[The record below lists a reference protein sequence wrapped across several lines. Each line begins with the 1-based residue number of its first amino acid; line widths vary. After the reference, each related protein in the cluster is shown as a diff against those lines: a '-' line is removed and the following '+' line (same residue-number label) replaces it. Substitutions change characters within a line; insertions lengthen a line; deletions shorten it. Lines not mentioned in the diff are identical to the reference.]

1 MTDRPLPGKQK
12 LVNND
17 RWSKDELPESHT
29 RPGATTRAST
39 AIVIASGRSI
49 RDVCLPIFQV
59 SDAKIVSVNNAV
71 HYADFSDFVFTL
83 DTVALE
89 ERFHLPLFSG
99 ERIAAVPQ
107 DHWLQAT
114 RRDGKVAD
122 RHPDIRYLD
131 RVPFTK
137 NDPQDKI
144 MTGCSGFGAYQFAYK
159 FLGAR
164 TIFLFGCDHDEQGTH
179 FYGEEIYGAE
189 IAARHKKNWDSALN
203 YWNEFTPPAKVA
215 TWNVSP
221 KSKIESLPKIT
232 WKMAFGMLGLPLV
245 PVVTVLKSGGGFNE
259 SHVEWLQRQ
268 VRFPILCLTDS
279 RQPMNNVIS
288 IPLRYDWPGWWSKI
302 EMFRDDLCL
311 GNFLYADLD
320 TVFIDGVPSEY
331 QDLTETHVLSDMHG
345 HSWIGS
351 GLMFLHHTSRPS
363 IWNAFIS
370 NPQSAMSASGHRGD
384 QIFIDKFLNSAKR
397 FQEVFPGR
405 VVSYKADVLK
415 NRFHKPENGD
425 LSTARVVC
433 FHGQPR
439 PWDVSEPWIPKLVE
453 RTGRAGCSGFFGV
466 PSRSGLE

>member
-1 MTDRPLPGKQK
+1 MKVLAEAVSKSDGVVPRELWVPIQPDFPMTDRPLPGKQK

-17 RWSKDELPESHT
+17 RWSKDELAESHT
-29 RPGATTRAST
+29 RPGATTRASA

-49 RDVCLPIFQV
+49 RDVCLPLFQV
-59 SDAKIVSVNNAV
+59 SGAKIVSVNKAV

-89 ERFHLPLFSG
+89 ERLHLPLFSG

-203 YWNEFTPPAKVA
+203 YWNE
-215 TWNVSP
+215 
-221 KSKIESLPKIT
+221 
-232 WKMAFGMLGLPLV
+232 
-245 PVVTVLKSGGGFNE
+245 
-259 SHVEWLQRQ
+259 
-268 VRFPILCLTDS
+268 
-279 RQPMNNVIS
+279 
-288 IPLRYDWPGWWSKI
+288 
-302 EMFRDDLCL
+302 
-311 GNFLYADLD
+311 
-320 TVFIDGVPSEY
+320 
-331 QDLTETHVLSDMHG
+331 
-345 HSWIGS
+345 
-351 GLMFLHHTSRPS
+351 
-363 IWNAFIS
+363 
-370 NPQSAMSASGHRGD
+370 
-384 QIFIDKFLNSAKR
+384 
-397 FQEVFPGR
+397 
-405 VVSYKADVLK
+405 
-415 NRFHKPENGD
+415 
-425 LSTARVVC
+425 
-433 FHGQPR
+433 
-439 PWDVSEPWIPKLVE
+439 
-453 RTGRAGCSGFFGV
+453 
-466 PSRSGLE
+466 